1 MTSLI
6 IAFRDHLVSPNYLPG
21 GYKNVTQKLEHSYI
35 ILNEI
40 FHSSLNLG
48 WYKTKEVSFVDDF
61 AILKF
66 SFDEIFLKKTLKRI
80 SANLNIIILQF
91 IIDVNLAIII

>member
-1 MTSLI
+1 MGSKKNLAKVTRLI
-6 IAFRDHLVSPNYLPG
+6 ISFRDHLVLPNYLPG

-48 WYKTKEVSFVDDF
+48 WYKTKEISFVDDF

-66 SFDEIFLKKTLKRI
+66 SFDGIFLKRH
-80 SANLNIIILQF
+80 
-91 IIDVNLAIII
+91 